1 MKQNKQ
7 SKRET
12 TVLLI
17 LLSSDKHLG
26 QQRHPTQVPPAAWGC
41 GGFASYKNCFQSAS
55 TLG

>member
-1 MKQNKQ
+1 MKQNRQ
-7 SKRET
+7 SKREM

-26 QQRHPTQVPPAAWGC
+26 QQRYPTQVPPAAWGC